1 MKTVEET
8 IVNGFDYAKN
18 KERFVFLNALKNLQ
32 SPSTIPKLLQ
42 IIQTGTAK
50 EEILAWKAV
59 KSFGPKLW
67 SSDLLKQA
75 EKTLL
80 QLDKV
85 HDSSSRTL
93 AVDILLGAGA
103 SDLTLKTILNFV
115 ASNSTYEV
123 RQYAFQSVKMLAE
136 QCEKFN
142 QRVTS
147 IIRSNPR
154 LNNYSTLSPRG
165 LSTALTRNIFR
176 GTSVNGSLVSVQ
188 EIKSGI
194 VKRGVVDVV
203 LTKEGISKELFTV
216 CLVIFVMQAKLMELL
231 IS

>member
-18 KERFVFLNALKNLQ
+18 KERYVFLNALKNLQ

-42 IIQTGTAK
+42 IIQTGTGK

-59 KSFGPKLW
+59 KSFEPTLW

-80 QLDKV
+80 QLDRV

-93 AVDILLGAGA
+93 AVDILLGAEA
-103 SDLTLKTILNFV
+103 SDLTLETILNFV

-123 RQYAFQSVKMLAE
+123 RQYVFQSIKMLAE
-136 QCEKFN
+136 KCEKFN
-142 QRVTS
+142 QRVTN
-147 IIRSNPR
+147 IIRNNSR
-154 LNNYSTLSPRG
+154 LNNYSALSPRG
-165 LSTALTRNIFR
+165 LSTALTRNIFK
-176 GTSVNGSLVSVQ
+176 GNSVNGSLVSVQ

-216 CLVIFVMQAKLMELL
+216 CLVIFVIFSKQK
-231 IS
+231 SY